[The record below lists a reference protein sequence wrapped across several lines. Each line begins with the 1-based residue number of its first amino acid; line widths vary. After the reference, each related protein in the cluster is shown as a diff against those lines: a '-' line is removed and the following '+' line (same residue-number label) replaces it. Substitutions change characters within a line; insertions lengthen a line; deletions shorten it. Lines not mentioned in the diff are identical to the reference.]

1 MLKADWSPSLST
13 PLPSATLCSWV
24 LRDGRHHCNGQIWAV
39 APRRGI
45 PGGALTTA
53 APPQG
58 CPPSCSPRDI
68 CPWFRSH
75 ISVLSA
81 CDFLLSFRP
90 TTAHHP

>member
-1 MLKADWSPSLST
+1 MLNADWSPSLST
-13 PLPSATLCSWV
+13 PLHSATLCSWV
-24 LRDGRHHCNGQIWAV
+24 LWDGHRHSNGQMWAV
-39 APRRGI
+39 APRRGV

-58 CPPSCSPRDI
+58 CAPSCSPHDVR
-68 CPWFRSH
+68 PWFRSH

-81 CDFLLSFRP
+81 HDFLLSFRP